1 MIVAGH
7 AATGNAPI
15 AGRKVVRHG
24 DRVDNRS
31 AGKGVSAGVADMS
44 RRTSSTSRRAF
55 SLIELMVV
63 IGIIAILIAFLLP
76 SLQMAR
82 QQALRVQCMSNMRQ
96 IGHGLMMYANTY
108 RHLPLR
114 LGTTNFE
121 GTGDSWGYDEELIA
135 LKTAVKQTFIC
146 PSHVDAG
153 MLTETPHQPSYG
165 MNWYFDNQ
173 PYTKGKSSDILV
185 AESFGPSGS
194 GSHRAD
200 VFDNPPGQL
209 DRYRHGAGGSSLTT
223 SGQRRRS
230 NWLFFDGHV
239 EWLTYD
245 DASGPET
252 TGPDGQPS
260 RQNWGVDHGDHGQF
274 AF

>member
-1 MIVAGH
+1 MSQS
-7 AATGNAPI
+7 
-15 AGRKVVRHG
+15 
-24 DRVDNRS
+24 NRRQR
-31 AGKGVSAGVADMS
+31 G
-44 RRTSSTSRRAF
+44 F

-82 QQALRVQCMSNMRQ
+82 QSAVRLQCMANLRT
-96 IGHGLMMYANTY
+96 IGQGLMMYANTNK
-108 RHLPLR
+108 HLPLR
-114 LGTTNFE
+114 LGLLITND
-121 GTGDSWGYDEELIA
+121 TGDSWGYDEELIA
-135 LKTAVKQTFIC
+135 MKAATKQTFIC
-146 PSHVDAG
+146 PSHIDSG
-153 MLTETPHQPSYG
+153 MLEQVPHQPSYG

-185 AESFGPSGS
+185 AESFGNDGT

-200 VFDNPPGQL
+200 VFDRPPGQL
-209 DRYRHGAGGSSLTT
+209 DRYRHGAGGSSLTA

-245 DASGPET
+245 DASGPEIV
-252 TGPDGQPS
+252 GPDGQPE
-260 RQNWGVDHGDHGQF
+260 RQNWGLNHGDHGN
-274 AF
+274 ASPI

>member
-1 MIVAGH
+1 MQRGVMVMLSR
-7 AATGNAPI
+7 N
-15 AGRKVVRHG
+15 
-24 DRVDNRS
+24 
-31 AGKGVSAGVADMS
+31 GKQQ
-44 RRTSSTSRRAF
+44 RRRGF

-63 IGIIAILIAFLLP
+63 IGIIAILIAFLFP

-82 QQALRVQCMSNMRQ
+82 QSALRLQCMSNLRT
-96 IGHGLMMYANTY
+96 IGHGLMMYANSN

-114 LGTTNFE
+114 LGLLITSDTN
-121 GTGDSWGYDEELIA
+121 DSWGYDEELIA
-135 LKTAVKQTFIC
+135 MKAATKQTFIC
-146 PSHVDAG
+146 PSHLDSG
-153 MLTETPHQPSYG
+153 MLDQVPHQPSYG

-185 AESFGPSGS
+185 AESFGNDGT

-200 VFDNPPGQL
+200 VFDRPPGQL

-223 SGQRRRS
+223 AGHRRRS

-245 DASGPET
+245 DASGAEIV
-252 TGPDGQPS
+252 GPDGEPE
-260 RQNWGVDHGDHGQF
+260 RQNWGLNHGDHGL
-274 AF
+274 ASPGSI

>member
-1 MIVAGH
+1 MQRRR
-7 AATGNAPI
+7 
-15 AGRKVVRHG
+15 GRRG
-24 DRVDNRS
+24 
-31 AGKGVSAGVADMS
+31 
-44 RRTSSTSRRAF
+44 F

-63 IGIIAILIAFLLP
+63 IGIIAILIAFLFP

-82 QQALRVQCMSNMRQ
+82 QSALRLQCMNNLRT
-96 IGHGLMMYANTY
+96 IGHGLMMYANTN

-114 LGTTNFE
+114 LGLLTASD
-121 GTGDSWGYDEELIA
+121 TGDSWGYDEELIA
-135 LKTAVKQTFIC
+135 MKTATKQTFIC
-146 PSHVDAG
+146 PSHLDSG
-153 MLTETPHQPSYG
+153 MLDQVPHQPSYG

-185 AESFGPSGS
+185 AESFGNDGT

-200 VFDNPPGQL
+200 VFDRPPGQL
-209 DRYRHGAGGSSLTT
+209 DRYRHGAGGSSLTA

-245 DASGPET
+245 DASGPEIV
-252 TGPDGQPS
+252 GPDGEPE
-260 RQNWGVDHGDHGQF
+260 RQNWGLNHGDHGG
-274 AF
+274 ASPGTT

>member
-1 MIVAGH
+1 MSKASR
-7 AATGNAPI
+7 TQQQ
-15 AGRKVVRHG
+15 RVR
-24 DRVDNRS
+24 RS
-31 AGKGVSAGVADMS
+31 G
-44 RRTSSTSRRAF
+44 F

-82 QQALRVQCMSNMRQ
+82 QQALRVQCMSNLRT
-96 IGHGLMMYANTY
+96 IGQGLIMYSNTY
-108 RHLPLR
+108 HHLPLR
-114 LGTTNFE
+114 LGVVNAPD
-121 GTGDSWGYDEELIA
+121 TGDSWGYDEELIA
-135 LKTAVKQTFIC
+135 MKAASKETFIC
-146 PSHVDAG
+146 PSHQDAG
-153 MLTETPHQPSYG
+153 MLNELPHQPSYG

-173 PYTKGKSSDILV
+173 PITKGKASDILV
-185 AESFGPSGS
+185 AESMGTAGT

-200 VFDNPPGQL
+200 VWDRAPGQL

-223 SGQRRRS
+223 GGQRRRS

-245 DASGPET
+245 DASGPEI
-252 TGPDGQPS
+252 TGPDGEPE
-260 RQNWGVDHGDHGQF
+260 RQNWGLNHGDHGQF